1 MNFLLFEFQNIENS
15 PKLREIQ
22 IVSNRLGG
30 LWASKKNGI
39 LGFFEYSV
47 NELQSSERT
56 NDDLAEL

>member
-1 MNFLLFEFQNIENS
+1 MNLLLFEFQNIENS
-15 PKLREIQ
+15 LKLREIQ

-47 NELQSSERT
+47 NELQSGERT

>member
-1 MNFLLFEFQNIENS
+1 MNLLLFEFQNIENS
-15 PKLREIQ
+15 LKLREIQ